1 LHIPLTMNA
10 SHFLTRLAATVRDA
24 RRRQG
29 LRQEE
34 LAMAAGVS
42 TRTVHR
48 IEHAH
53 PTVRLDGVLRV
64 LDALGIEARLV
75 DPSGE

>member
-1 LHIPLTMNA
+1 M
-10 SHFLTRLAATVRDA
+10 TRSEEIAAAVVAA

-29 LRQEE
+29 LTQEE

-48 IEHAH
+48 VESAH
-53 PTVRLDGVLRV
+53 PTLRIDSALKV
-64 LDALGIEARLV
+64 LDALGIGIRLV
-75 DPSGE
+75 DPGSG